1 MGLFSKK
8 IVSDKKPSAKSA
20 SVADVR
26 HSYELKIK
34 ELEKDQELALKGKD
48 FELKHFKDETV
59 KSLNADLVETQKENA
74 VLESENKM
82 LDRIVDLNKDILDVK
97 KLVGR
102 LIDKLPTIDLKSL
115 TVNNGSNK

>member
-59 KSLNADLVETQKENA
+59 KSLNADLVEIQKENA